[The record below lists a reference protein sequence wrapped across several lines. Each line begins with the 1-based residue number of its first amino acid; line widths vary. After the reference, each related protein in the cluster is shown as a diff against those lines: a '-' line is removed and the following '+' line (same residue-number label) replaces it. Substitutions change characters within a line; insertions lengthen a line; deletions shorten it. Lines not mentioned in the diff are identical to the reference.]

1 MAAFARRLCPALALA
16 LGLPLAGQ
24 AQESTPPTLALA
36 IGTVH
41 PVSGPAYQDGI
52 LLIGGGRILAAGP
65 RASVPVPPGI
75 EMLSFPTGHA
85 YPGLIDAA
93 SHAYLSGVIADT
105 DAGTEVLG
113 ALDPFARG
121 ADAVAAGITTAQVSP
136 VSTGAWRGIGAL
148 VRPRAEGFAPFGAD
162 ARGAADLD
170 LVAAAGTHPLAR
182 AKGLADL
189 GRPFEEVEGYRKQHD
204 KYKDALAK
212 YEKDF
217 KAYLA
222 ALEKKNPNRAAN
234 GQDADP
240 QAANPQQR
248 RGGGAP
254 GSEGGSG
261 RRGGG
266 EGRPRGEGEGTGRP
280 RGGDTPPGEGAP
292 RTRPEGAPASGGATA
307 GSGAGGGGTAGAA
320 EPKKPTFPK
329 PPSVDTAKEAL
340 EQIVKG
346 DLRLRITAQRE
357 DEIRAALALIDE
369 QHIRHVALLGGAQ
382 AGGLAEELARRG
394 IGVVLTPTGAA
405 LDVDGE
411 PVPDTLAADLHRAGV
426 PVVIGSGD
434 VERSRFLPLLAAL
447 CAGGGLPE
455 DAAVR
460 AITLT
465 AAEVLGIADR
475 TGSLDVGKRADIL
488 VTSAPLLS
496 SEARVLRVLADGET
510 VSQGR

>member
-1 MAAFARRLCPALALA
+1 MAAFACRLCPALALA

-24 AQESTPPTLALA
+24 AQDSTPPTLALA
-36 IGTVH
+36 VGTVH

-65 RASVPVPPGI
+65 RASVPVPAGI
-75 EMLSFPTGHA
+75 EVLSFPTGHA

-93 SHAYLSGVIADT
+93 SHAYLTGVIAET
-105 DAGTEVLG
+105 DAGTEVLD

-121 ADAVAAGITTAQVSP
+121 GDAVAAGITTAQVSP
-136 VSTGAWRGIGAL
+136 VSTGAWRGIGTL
-148 VRPRAEGFAPFGAD
+148 VRPRAEGFVPFGAD
-162 ARGAADLD
+162 VRGAAHLD

-189 GRPFEEVEGYRKQHD
+189 GRPFEEVEAYRKQHD

-217 KAYLA
+217 KAYLT
-222 ALEKKNPNRAAN
+222 ALEKKNPARGAN
-234 GQDADP
+234 GPDAQP
-240 QAANPQQR
+240 QGTSPQQR

-254 GSEGGSG
+254 GTEGGSG

-266 EGRPRGEGEGTGRP
+266 EGRPRGEGDGGGRP
-280 RGGDTPPGEGAP
+280 RGGETPPGDGAP
-292 RTRPEGAPASGGATA
+292 RTRPEGAPAGSEA
-307 GSGAGGGGTAGAA
+307 GSAAGGGAA
-320 EPKKPTFPK
+320 MPTRPTFPK
-329 PPSVDTAKEAL
+329 APAVDPAKEAL
-340 EQIVKG
+340 EKIVNG
-346 DLRLRITAQRE
+346 ALRLRITAQRE
-357 DEIRAALALIDE
+357 DEIRAAIALVDE
-369 QHIRHVALLGGAQ
+369 QHLRHVALLGGAQ
-382 AGGLAEELARRG
+382 AGSLAEELARRG

-411 PVPDTLAADLHRAGV
+411 PVPDSLAADLHRAGV
-426 PVVIGSGD
+426 PVVIASGD

-455 DAAVR
+455 DAAVA

-465 AAEVLGIADR
+465 AAKVLGIADR